1 MKFLDIS
8 FKYLLFNLSL
18 IKAFPILSNNTNL
31 FLPAIFF
38 LSCPRCF
45 TIEATVI
52 FLVS

>member
-18 IKAFPILSNNTNL
+18 MKAFPLSNNMNL
-31 FLPAIFF
+31 FLPAILF